1 MEQASKEVDIKK
13 IEIAEIEK
21 SIRTGSLLSF
31 KAAVDSL
38 LNHKIQPFIENLR

>member
-1 MEQASKEVDIKK
+1 MEQASKEVEIKK

-31 KAAVDSL
+31 LAMV
-38 LNHKIQPFIENLR
+38 NTINLIVF